1 VKLGTAIRRFLIPGF
16 VVQWIYFLR
25 CRALVSARAEVELSS
40 KARLGKGTVI
50 GSFTKV
56 KVVGPFVTGTR
67 VHIGP
72 NCFLEAGEAGMEIG
86 DDVMIGPSCTFVTT
100 AFNYGKVGIALP
112 DQGHT
117 SKRIVIGK
125 RTWISSNCSILGG
138 VTIGEDVIVTP
149 GAVVQSDIPDRA
161 IVQGNP
167 AKPVFVRR

>member
-1 VKLGTAIRRFLIPGF
+1 MIQRFLLPGF
-16 VVQWIYFLR
+16 VVQWIYLVR
-25 CRALVSARAEVELSS
+25 YRAFVSARAEVELSS
-40 KARLGKGTVI
+40 LARLGKGTVI

-56 KVVGPFVTGTR
+56 KVKGPFVTGRR
-67 VHIGP
+67 VHVGP
-72 NCFLEAGEAGMEIG
+72 NCFLEAGEGGLEIG

-100 AFNYGKVGIALP
+100 AFNYGKVGVPLP
-112 DQGHT
+112 QQGHV

-125 RTWISSNCSILGG
+125 RTWISSNVSVLGG

-167 AKPVFVRR
+167 AKPVFIRR